1 MTALAPVAASVTN
14 KSSGSI
20 TNGISGEALTQG
32 ECVFLDSDSKWYAAS
47 AIGDGDLSGKTVGIA
62 IAPSDGSDQRAI
74 VAANSGDEIDLGVT
88 VTKGTWYVVGG
99 TDGILEEFGDLSSG
113 ENVTF
118 VGYGNG
124 TNLILRQHPTGFT
137 A

>member
-20 TNGISGEALTQG
+20 TNGVAGEALTQG

-47 AIGDGDLSGKTVGIA
+47 AIGDGDLSGKSIGIVL
-62 IAPSDGSDQRAI
+62 APADAADERAI
-74 VAANSGDEIDLGVT
+74 VAANAGDEIDLGVT

-99 TDGILEEFGDLSSG
+99 ADGILEEYGDLSSG

-124 TNLILRQHPTGFT
+124 TNLILQPHPTGFT
-137 A
+137 K

>member
-1 MTALAPVAASVTN
+1 MTALSPVAASVTN

-20 TNGISGEALTQG
+20 TNGVAGESLTQG

-47 AIGDGDLSGKTVGIA
+47 AIGDGDLSGKSIGIVL
-62 IAPSDGSDQRAI
+62 APADAADERAI
-74 VAANSGDEIDLGVT
+74 VAANAGDEIDLGVA

-99 TDGILEEFGDLSSG
+99 ADGILEEYGDLSSG
-113 ENVTF
+113 ENVSF

-124 TNLILRQHPTGFT
+124 TNLILQPHPTGFT
-137 A
+137 K

>member
-20 TNGISGEALTQG
+20 TNGVAGEALTQG

-47 AIGDGDLSGKTVGIA
+47 AIGDGDLSGKSIGIVL
-62 IAPSDGSDQRAI
+62 APADAADERAI
-74 VAANSGDEIDLGVT
+74 VAANAGDEIDLGVT
-88 VTKGTWYVVGG
+88 VSKGVWFLVSG
-99 TDGILEEFGDLSSG
+99 TDGILEEYGDLSSG

-124 TNLILRQHPTGFT
+124 TNLILQPHPTGFT
-137 A
+137 K